1 MEWGENTTTI
11 SQREHKVTSINGRKN
26 VAKAAILQTGGF
38 KLLLKSLKRT
48 EERKM
53 VSFIR
58 KRENA
63 HVYTYILSERGRLKS
78 LKTQQKTKKQFI
90 LAHKC

>member
-1 MEWGENTTTI
+1 MEWGENTATI

-53 VSFIR
+53 VSFIKKR
-58 KRENA
+58 KRTRIHFIREGK
-63 HVYTYILSERGRLKS
+63 TQIKKS

>member
-38 KLLLKSLKRT
+38 KLLLVT
-48 EERKM
+48 EKDWGKKNGVIYKKEKT
-53 VSFIR
+53 
-58 KRENA
+58 
-63 HVYTYILSERGRLKS
+63 HTYTFYQRGEDSNKE
-78 LKTQQKTKKQFI
+78 KP
-90 LAHKC
+90 

>member
-53 VSFIR
+53 VSFI
-58 KRENA
+58 KKEKM
-63 HVYTYILSERGRLKS
+63 HMYTHTFYQRGEDSKALKHNEKLRSNLS
-78 LKTQQKTKKQFI
+78 
-90 LAHKC
+90 